1 MNRNHT
7 VCRWCLLSVA
17 AVAFAMFA
25 SGSSARLHADE
36 PAAKKLVEATR
47 KLLEEA
53 KSDAPVIRL
62 TKLEQAKK
70 NFKLISVELADVDG
84 DAKTALEKEVKA
96 LQEQATT
103 LAESGALN
111 DSVKLIDEL
120 IAAAKE
126 SLGNPDTLEPQLKE
140 AETVLKKADVKKA
153 LGDAK
158 VASVTKQI
166 AALRK
171 ASQAQQHDA
180 DIEQFKKSIER
191 LENELPDALKAIGG
205 DDSSDRDSAIRNF
218 QGRDYQL
225 IEKIIERMPAD
236 DADAKPLIARFRKVN
251 DPFLASVAKV
261 NGGEAAERLKR
272 SWTSYA
278 DDFAGWDK
286 ETTVPKFDELTKRQS
301 AAMSALGM
309 PKTVALASRA
319 TEWLTSSVDESEDLK
334 PLLTD
339 APVKGIVDQVRG
351 NRDAAQKK
359 LVAAADSI
367 LKDAA
372 AATLNQSSR
381 DRLESFVNDDL
392 RHALEGSAKLE
403 DLQARGKVLLA
414 KFDQAAGGAAADKE
428 KRYDELVQK
437 AQSDWPAMLKQYKP
451 QAGFDPTKGA
461 SWKGK
466 VVHFAAVNNRLGWD
480 YKTDSYHFAMSID
493 GHPVAGRFV
502 PAIRAEV
509 KKVLAETGK
518 DALPEEPCDVVAV
531 VGGSCKLQRRVNREG
546 KVVVEGVT
554 ANVESESWEPE
565 DAVLLQIV
573 AFRCGP
579 VAIAVKVDEASSAA
593 TAAASSS
600 DDASGTAG
608 SDNQTGAATAGEKA
622 GSEKVPS
629 GGGGSAKWVAL
640 LLGLLASSLAL
651 IKANFAPLVSVP
663 QVHQLRL
670 KVGDDTLGKIGL
682 ILAALGI
689 YWLIRGW
696 LFYGLLTSGTLAAAG
711 LFAGAD
717 TLVGKGLLKPE
728 MADKLKP
735 YGSLIG
741 LACGAAAIVQLITGG
756 ALHVI

>member
-1 MNRNHT
+1 MVWTDMVRRWSSLGPT
-7 VCRWCLLSVA
+7 VALLSLA
-17 AVAFAMFA
+17 IATSA
-25 SGSSARLHADE
+25 SRVMADE
-36 PAAKKLVEATR
+36 PAAKKLVDATK
-47 KLLEEA
+47 KLLDEA
-53 KSDAPVIRL
+53 KTDASVIRL

-96 LQEQATT
+96 LQEQVTT

-111 DSVKLIDEL
+111 DSVKQIDEL
-120 IAAAKE
+120 IAAAKD
-126 SLGNPDTLEPQLKE
+126 SLGNPDTLERHLKE
-140 AETVLKKADVKKA
+140 AETVLKKADVKKT

-171 ASQAQQHDA
+171 ASQAQQQDA

-191 LENELPDALKAIGG
+191 LENELPDALKAIAG
-205 DDSSDRDSAIRNF
+205 DDSSDRDSAIRSF

-236 DADAKPLIARFRKVN
+236 DADAKPLIARFKKVN

-261 NGGEAAERLKR
+261 NGDEAAERLKR
-272 SWTSYA
+272 SWDSYA
-278 DDFAGWDK
+278 DDFAGWEK
-286 ETTVPKFDELTKRQS
+286 ETTVPKFDELTKKQS
-301 AAMSALGM
+301 VAMSALGM

-319 TEWLTSSVDESEDLK
+319 TEWLKSSVDESEDLK
-334 PLLTD
+334 PLLIDTR
-339 APVKGIVDQVRG
+339 VKAIVDQVRG
-351 NRDAAQKK
+351 HRDTAQKK
-359 LVAAADSI
+359 LIAAAESI
-367 LKDAA
+367 LKEAA
-372 AATLNQSSR
+372 AAALNQSSR

-437 AQSDWPAMLKQYKP
+437 AQSDWPAILKQYQP
-451 QAGFDPTKGA
+451 QAGFDPTKAA

-480 YKTDSYHFAMSID
+480 YKTDTYHFAMSID

-518 DALPEEPCDVVAV
+518 DALPEETCDVVAV

-579 VAIAVKVDEASSAA
+579 VAIAVTTDSASSAA
-593 TAAASSS
+593 NAPVDSADEPVT
-600 DDASGTAG
+600 SGGHEGATTSGVETGKAVAG
-608 SDNQTGAATAGEKA
+608 S
-622 GSEKVPS
+622 
-629 GGGGSAKWVAL
+629 GSAKWICL
-640 LLGLLASSLAL
+640 LLGMMASSLAL
-651 IKANFAPLVSVP
+651 IRANFSPLVNLGPV
-663 QVHQLRL
+663 QQLRL
-670 KVGDDTLGKIGL
+670 NVGDEALGKIGL

-711 LFAGAD
+711 IFAGAD

-728 MADKLKP
+728 DAEKLKP
-735 YGSLIG
+735 YGTLIG
-741 LACGAAAIVQLITGG
+741 LACAAAAVVQLITGG
-756 ALHVI
+756 MLRVI